1 MNSKPFGKYMRFST
15 SLRMQIV
22 LILTL
27 TLAVGAVAA
36 GGWFK
41 WNAKWEKHLSAAFQ
55 SGISL
60 SEVVDQYLNA
70 PNMDMPNHTAGFDL
84 SVVEPQQVTS
94 ADNSIKLRFSNLD
107 GRSFETRFSIL
118 DFRNP
123 DDFEGNRIPIRIFS
137 RKLTYSLGTIP
148 GAENAGLSAR
158 FGYLVRTLTNYCG
171 DTLMFVNIGEDRWL
185 RIGGPEI
192 WGCESAPND
201 WRLLIFIFAGISFG
215 IFLTVGMSAV
225 DRLDNLSDEIEG
237 RAKTGRIAP
246 IKPSGPRE
254 ILAISAAVNNYFDRE
269 KDRLEQRAN
278 LLSGISHDLGT
289 PATRLKLRAALID
302 DPTLRAKFEGDIDQ
316 ITSMIE
322 SVLAYTRN
330 EMNIEEPRRVSL
342 HSLVQSVVDDY
353 ADIGLP
359 VTLVPMEAESV
370 GSTGTI
376 FKSGSKRSKV
386 NLSDKKR
393 LLCSCRPNAIRRAL
407 SNLIDNAVK
416 YGKSAHVTLSATSE
430 CIRISVQDTGG
441 SNADFDFE
449 NMIEPFKRGDNAAHR
464 TGIGLGL
471 TIVSNIAL
479 SHGGKLTFE
488 PAEKG
493 TCATLTLPR

>member
-1 MNSKPFGKYMRFST
+1 MNSKVPGIYMKLST
-15 SLRMQIV
+15 SLRMQIAV
-22 LILTL
+22 ILTL
-27 TLAVGAVAA
+27 TLVVGAITA

-41 WNAKWEKHLSAAFQ
+41 WNAIWEKHLSVAFQ

-60 SEVVDQYLNA
+60 SDVVVQNLNV
-70 PNMDMPNHTAGFDL
+70 PNSNLPNHNTGFDL
-84 SVVEPQQVTS
+84 SIVEPQQTTS
-94 ADNSIKLRFSNLD
+94 ADNSVNLRFPGLD
-107 GRSFETRFSIL
+107 GRTFETRFSIL
-118 DFRNP
+118 DFRETN
-123 DDFEGNRIPIRIFS
+123 DFEGNRIPIRIFS
-137 RKLTYSLGTIP
+137 RKLTYSLGTLP
-148 GAENAGLSAR
+148 GVANAGLSAR
-158 FGYLVRTLTNYCG
+158 FGYLARSLTNYCG
-171 DTLMFVNIGEDRWL
+171 DTLIFINIGEGRWL
-185 RIGGPEI
+185 RVGGSEI
-192 WGCESAPND
+192 WGCETAPKD

-215 IFLTVGMSAV
+215 TFLTVGLSSV
-225 DRLDNLSDEIEG
+225 DRLEDLSDEIEI

-254 ILAISAAVNNYFDRE
+254 ILAISTAVNDYFDRE

-302 DPTLRAKFEGDIDQ
+302 DPILRVKFEGDIDQ

-342 HSLVQSVVDDY
+342 HSLVQSVVHDY

-359 VTLVPMEAESV
+359 VTLAPMEAESIE
-370 GSTGTI
+370 STGTV

-386 NLSDKKR
+386 NLTDQKR
-393 LLCSCRPNAIRRAL
+393 LLCSCRPVAIRRAL
-407 SNLIDNAVK
+407 SNLIDNAIK
-416 YGKSAHVTLSATSE
+416 YGRSAQVTLSATSE
-430 CIRISVQDTGG
+430 RIQISVHDTGG
-441 SNADFDFE
+441 SNADFDIE
-449 NMIEPFKRGDNAAHR
+449 NLIEPFKRGDNAAHR
-464 TGIGLGL
+464 KGIGLGL

-479 SHGGKLTFE
+479 SHGGDLSFE
-488 PAEKG
+488 SDSEG